1 MHKNKE
7 LIVNPYY
14 DFDINLLDCKFLGE
28 GHNGIVYLLP
38 DGNVIKICFNIKSF
52 IGEYIILE
60 KVNGNKYFPRIY
72 DIGENYMIREYV
84 DGDMLPK
91 YIRKHGFNDELGKRI
106 IELLK
111 EFKVLNFTKIDLRC
125 KDIFVQ
131 PNGNL
136 KVIDPKKFYT
146 KDRDFPRHLSKGM
159 YKLKILDPFLE
170 VLKKEEPNLF
180 DAWTPKIM
188 NYIKELKY

>member
-7 LIVNPYY
+7 SIVNPYY
-14 DFDINLLDCKFLGE
+14 DFNINLLDCKFLGK

-52 IGEYIILE
+52 IGEYLILQR
-60 KVNGNKYFPRIY
+60 VNGNKYFPRIY
-72 DIGENYMIREYV
+72 EIGENYMIREYV
-84 DGDMLPK
+84 EGDVLPK
-91 YIRKHGFNDELGKRI
+91 YIRKHGFNDELGKKI

-111 EFKVLNFTKIDLRC
+111 EFKILKFTKIDLRC

-131 PNGNL
+131 PNGDL

-146 KDRDFPRHLSKGM
+146 KDRNFPRHLSKGM
-159 YKLKILDPFLE
+159 YKLKILDSFLE
-170 VLKKEEPNLF
+170 VLKKEDPTLF
-180 DAWTPKIM
+180 DDWTPKIM

>member
-1 MHKNKE
+1 MHKTKE
-7 LIVNPYY
+7 SIVNPYY

-52 IGEYIILE
+52 IGEYLILQR
-60 KVNGNKYFPRIY
+60 VNGNKYFPRIY
-72 DIGENYMIREYV
+72 EVGENYMIREYV
-84 DGDMLPK
+84 EGDVLPK
-91 YIRKHGFNDELGKRI
+91 YIRKHGFNDELGKNI

-111 EFKVLNFTKIDLRC
+111 EFKILKFTKIDLRC

-131 PNGNL
+131 PNGDL

-159 YKLKILDPFLE
+159 YKLKILDSFLE
-170 VLKKEEPNLF
+170 VLKEEDPTLF
-180 DAWTPKIM
+180 DDWMPKII
-188 NYIKELKY
+188 NYIKELKC

>member
-14 DFDINLLDCKFLGE
+14 DFNINLLDCKFLGE

-52 IGEYIILE
+52 IGEYVILQ

-72 DIGENYMIREYV
+72 EIGENYMIREYV
-84 DGDMLPK
+84 EGDMLPK
-91 YIRKHGFNDELGKRI
+91 YISKHGFNDELGKKI

-111 EFKVLNFTKIDLRC
+111 EFKILKFKKIDLRC

-131 PNGNL
+131 PNGDL

-170 VLKKEEPNLF
+170 VLKTDDPILF
-180 DAWTPKIM
+180 ESWTPKIM
-188 NYIKELKY
+188 NYIKELNY